1 MHCLGLLSV
10 VYDYLLLNSMHI
22 AYRWVELSR
31 SPPNFNVISFIDLL
45 LAPRDNFET
54 IKYYLLSTQLKKTID
69 QTQPSKS
76 ACPDADKASTNSSS
90 RYLDTAIWSP
100 SPFLR
105 RVFRTRSRANAC
117 PDAGSSGRS
126 LMLVSVGSP
135 GTMDQW
141 SKTCRQKAWP
151 CVAVRRSVSNPFASI
166 TGIKALTV

>member
-76 ACPDADKASTNSSS
+76 ACPDADKASCKKRVLWFTRGKTSEIALHTTNSSS

-135 GTMDQW
+135 IFSQ
-141 SKTCRQKAWP
+141 RLAWFNL
-151 CVAVRRSVSNPFASI
+151 R
-166 TGIKALTV
+166 